1 MKVAPHI
8 VDLMHAK
15 IDGIISDQEND
26 ELEDFFGKNPEAR
39 EHMDQLEQVA
49 ARLDGLQMVAPP
61 PALRT
66 RVLAAIRPSKATPF
80 RQSPPARRTALGYAY
95 AVAAGLILG
104 ILGYHV
110 VFTIDRS
117 TVDPTDVVAT
127 MSPHGA
133 ETAPTIFEEVPLAV
147 ADGSGMVRLEQ
158 VPGGVSLLFEL
169 DSPQAVDVVLA
180 FDGMEVGFRGFTQ
193 DLGEIGDL
201 QVTNE
206 SIAWTQSGH
215 HRLAVV
221 VSVQG
226 TTASTVDLQLSTAG
240 ETPFNTTLRLPEP
253 Q

>member
-8 VDLMHAK
+8 VELMHAK
-15 IDGIISDQEND
+15 IDGIISEREND
-26 ELEDFFGKNPEAR
+26 ELEDFLGQNPEAR
-39 EHMDQLEQVA
+39 EQMDQLEQVS
-49 ARLDGLQMVAPP
+49 ARLDRTQMVAPP

-66 RVLAAIRPSKATPF
+66 RILAAIRPSTAGSG
-80 RQSPPARRTALGYAY
+80 RQSPLTRRTALSYAY

-110 VFTIDRS
+110 VLNLDRATI
-117 TVDPTDVVAT
+117 DPTDVAAT
-127 MSPHGA
+127 MAPRGA
-133 ETAPTIFEEVPLAV
+133 YEEVPLSV
-147 ADGSGMVRLEQ
+147 WDGSGMVRFEQ
-158 VPGGVSLLFEL
+158 VPGGVSMLFEL
-169 DSPQAVDVVLA
+169 DSPQAIEVVLA
-180 FDGMEVGFRGFTQ
+180 FDGTEVGFRGFSQ

-221 VSVQG
+221 VSLEG
-226 TTASTVDLQLSTAG
+226 PTASTVDLQLSTAG
-240 ETPFNTTLRLPEP
+240 ETPFSITLRLPEP